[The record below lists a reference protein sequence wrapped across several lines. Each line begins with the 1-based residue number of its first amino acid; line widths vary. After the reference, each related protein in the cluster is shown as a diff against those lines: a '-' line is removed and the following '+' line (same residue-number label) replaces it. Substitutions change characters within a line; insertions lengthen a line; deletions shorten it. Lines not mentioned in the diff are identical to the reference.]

1 MGRTPH
7 TGAVAHGGCGAR
19 LTMQSGNLSGMP
31 MTNPFLSVMRSRF
44 MLAIG
49 ALVLAVLWTVFF
61 WPAIVPLLGALVG
74 EPAGPTHQTTLME
87 HGAGTVVRTGL
98 AAVLLMVI
106 PTLAYLCG
114 IALFR
119 LRSSDSAMNLQI
131 TGALGAG
138 LITLGTFAPGALS
151 GLLFSDTPQGAF
163 HQIASDHLDSSGTDS
178 LVAQALL
185 SAGTAAAVLVAALVI
200 GMFTAPKPDQ
210 KPDGKASPTVKVWMV
225 LPVVAAV
232 VVGLAV
238 GLLVPLHP

>member
-1 MGRTPH
+1 
-7 TGAVAHGGCGAR
+7 
-19 LTMQSGNLSGMP
+19 MP

-87 HGAGTVVRTGL
+87 QGAGTVVRTGL

-185 SAGTAAAVLVAALVI
+185 SAGTTAAILAAALVI

-232 VVGLAV
+232 AVGLAV

>member
-1 MGRTPH
+1 MP
-7 TGAVAHGGCGAR
+7 
-19 LTMQSGNLSGMP
+19 LS
-31 MTNPFLSVMRSRF
+31 NPFHAVMRSRF
-44 MLAIG
+44 VLVIG
-49 ALVLAVLWTVFF
+49 ALVVAVLWTVFF
-61 WPAIVPLLGALVG
+61 WPAIIPGRGALVG
-74 EPAGPTHQTTLME
+74 EPEGPTHQTTLMD
-87 HGAGTVVRTGL
+87 HGAGTVVQVSLT
-98 AAVLLMVI
+98 AALLMVI
-106 PTLAYLCG
+106 PAVAYLCG

-163 HQIASDHLDSSGTDS
+163 HQIASDHLDTSGTDS
-178 LVAQALL
+178 LVAQAPI
-185 SAGTAAAVLVAALVI
+185 SAGAAAALLAAALVV

-210 KPDGKASPTVKVWMV
+210 KPGWKASPTVKVWMV

>member
-1 MGRTPH
+1 M
-7 TGAVAHGGCGAR
+7 
-19 LTMQSGNLSGMP
+19 S
-31 MTNPFLSVMRSRF
+31 NPFLAVMRSR
-44 MLAIG
+44 LVLVIG

-61 WPAIVPLLGALVG
+61 WPAIIPGLGALVG

-87 HGAGTVVRTGL
+87 HGAGTVVRVSLT
-98 AAVLLMVI
+98 AALLMGI
-106 PTLAYLCG
+106 PAVAYLCG

-119 LRSSDSAMNLQI
+119 LRSSDTAVNLQI

-163 HQIASDHLDSSGTDS
+163 HRIASDHLDSSGADS

-185 SAGTAAAVLVAALVI
+185 GAGATAAVLAAALVI

>member
-1 MGRTPH
+1 M
-7 TGAVAHGGCGAR
+7 
-19 LTMQSGNLSGMP
+19 S
-31 MTNPFLSVMRSRF
+31 NPFLAVMRSR
-44 MLAIG
+44 LVLVIG

-61 WPAIVPLLGALVG
+61 WPAIIPGLGALVG

-87 HGAGTVVRTGL
+87 HGAGTVVRVSLT
-98 AAVLLMVI
+98 AALLMVI
-106 PTLAYLCG
+106 PAVAYLCG
-114 IALFR
+114 ITLFR
-119 LRSSDSAMNLQI
+119 LRSSDSAVNLQI

-185 SAGTAAAVLVAALVI
+185 SAGTTAAILAAALVI
-200 GMFTAPKPDQ
+200 GMFTAPKPEQ
-210 KPDGKASPTVKVWMV
+210 KPDGTASPTVKVWMV

>member
-1 MGRTPH
+1 M
-7 TGAVAHGGCGAR
+7 
-19 LTMQSGNLSGMP
+19 S
-31 MTNPFLSVMRSRF
+31 NPFLAVMRSR
-44 MLAIG
+44 LVLVIG
-49 ALVLAVLWTVFF
+49 ALVLAVLWTVFL
-61 WPAIVPLLGALVG
+61 WPVLVPVLGSLVG

-87 HGAGTVVRTGL
+87 HGAGTVVRVSLT
-98 AAVLLMVI
+98 AALLMVI
-106 PTLAYLCG
+106 PAVAYLCG

-119 LRSSDSAMNLQI
+119 LRSSDTAVNLQI

-163 HQIASDHLDSSGTDS
+163 HRIASDHLDSSGADS

-185 SAGTAAAVLVAALVI
+185 GAGATAAVLAAALVI